1 MRSLDPRSKLIAGLI
16 LAALII
22 IGRDLP
28 RIGVIAGLISLLLLI
43 EGLAANAARTL
54 RTLAPMLLVT
64 FVLSLPGFGVET
76 AVFVTL
82 RFATLAALFFVYFQT
97 TLPEDL
103 GGSLTQAGVPYPFAF
118 VLQGGMQ
125 FVPVIERKARAI
137 SDAQRARGLSL
148 ERGIRDWS
156 GYLAL
161 LAPLL
166 VQAFKTADE
175 LAEAMEARGFSAPHR
190 VFLREYHW
198 RAADFAVV
206 AAALGMGAVLWF
218 N

>member
-1 MRSLDPRSKLIAGLI
+1 MRTLDPRAKLIASLVV
-16 LAALII
+16 AALI
-22 IGRDLP
+22 
-28 RIGVIAGLISLLLLI
+28 VAGQDFLRLSLVASLISLLILI
-43 EGLAANAARTL
+43 EGLTGNALRIL
-54 RTLAPMLLVT
+54 RTLAPMLLLT
-64 FVLSLPGFGVET
+64 FGLSLPGLGLEI
-76 AVFVTL
+76 ASFVTL

-103 GGSLTQAGVPYPFAF
+103 GGSLAQSGVPYPFAF

-125 FVPVIERKARAI
+125 FVPVMARKARAI

-166 VQAFKTADE
+166 VQAFKTGDE
-175 LAEAMEARGFSAPHR
+175 LAEAMEARGFGAPRR

-206 AAALGMGAVLWF
+206 AAALIIGAVLWLY
-218 N
+218 

>member
-103 GGSLTQAGVPYPFAF
+103 GGSLAQAGVPYPFAF

>member
-1 MRSLDPRSKLIAGLI
+1 VRSLDPRAKLMAGVV
-16 LAALII
+16 LAALVIA
-22 IGRDLP
+22 GQDLP
-28 RIGVIAGLISLLLLI
+28 RLSVMAGLISILILI
-43 EGLAANAARTL
+43 EGLAEHAVRTL

-64 FVLSLPGFGVET
+64 FLLSLPSFGL
-76 AVFVTL
+76 AAALFVAL
-82 RFATLAALFFVYFQT
+82 RFGTLAALFFVYFQT

-103 GGSLTQAGVPYPFAF
+103 GGSLAQSGVPYPFAF

-125 FVPVIERKARAI
+125 FVPVMARKARAI

-166 VQAFKTADE
+166 VQAFKTGDE
-175 LAEAMEARGFSAPHR
+175 LAEAMEARGFGAPRR

-206 AAALGMGAVLWF
+206 AAALIIGAVLWLY
-218 N
+218 

>member
-22 IGRDLP
+22 TGRDLA
-28 RIGVIAGLISLLLLI
+28 RIGVIAGLLSLLLLI

-64 FVLSLPGFGVET
+64 FVLSLPGFGVEI

-103 GGSLTQAGVPYPFAF
+103 GGSLAQAGVPYPFAF

-125 FVPVIERKARAI
+125 FVPVMERKARAI

-166 VQAFKTADE
+166 VQAFKTGDE

-206 AAALGMGAVLWF
+206 AAALSIAAALWF
-218 N
+218 L